1 MRQLVTAIATGLYS
15 GFIPITPGT
24 FGTIPAW
31 AIGYFFIRG
40 DQRILAAACVVT
52 FILSVWSASKAESIF
67 GHDAKKI
74 VIDEWIGM
82 FIAFI
87 LLPFTLKAY
96 IIAFFAFR
104 FFDVV
109 KLWPASSFEKL
120 PGGWGV
126 TMDDVGAGIHA
137 NIATQ
142 AILLGLAYFGW

>member
-31 AIGYFFIRG
+31 LIAYFLIRG
-40 DQRILAAACVVT
+40 DQRILAAALVVS
-52 FILSVWSASKAESIF
+52 FVLSVWSAGQAEKYF

-74 VIDEWIGM
+74 VIDEWVGM
-82 FIAFI
+82 FIALI
-87 LLPFTLKAY
+87 ILPFTLQAY
-96 IIAFFAFR
+96 IIAFVAFR

-109 KLWPASSFEKL
+109 KIWPASAFERL
-120 PGGWGV
+120 PRGWGV
-126 TMDDVGAGIHA
+126 TMDDVVAGIHA

-142 AILLGLAYFGW
+142 AVIFLLAWWS